1 MDAAALTKRW
11 ELWVDGYRIYVCV
24 CVCVCVCVR
33 VCVRACVRACMCVC
47 VCVKGVCA
55 LACQKFH
62 NENSKWFAKLYIYS
76 VSAGPFSNESHKLF
90 SS

>member
-11 ELWVDGYRIYVCV
+11 ELWVDGYRIYICV
-24 CVCVCVCVR
+24 CVCVWVSVF
-33 VCVRACVRACMCVC
+33 A
-47 VCVKGVCA
+47 KGVYA

-76 VSAGPFSNESHKLF
+76 DSAGPFSNESHKLF
-90 SS
+90 SSWLVGTVFL